1 MTIKP
6 EDLNNPFQVVLESIV
21 LALNQWHAIHT
32 PEEIKRD
39 LFARM
44 DKAQQE
50 ILLKLLGFNKD
61 SGDGGWKLDHCNG
74 RSGESAAGYYLRKQ
88 QAENVKAWL
97 DQVELPKIPKKAVDT
112 LVSEYQNI
120 FNREISRQLEILA
133 KNAASEYMDTLLKSL
148 TETSATDQ
156 YNKVLELLKP
166 KQEDSDGA

>member
-21 LALNQWHAIHT
+21 LALNEWHAIHT

-39 LFARM
+39 MFARM

-50 ILLKLLGFNKD
+50 ILLKLLGFNTKIW
-61 SGDGGWKLDHCNG
+61 DGTWALDHCNG
-74 RSGESAAGYYLRKQ
+74 RSGESAAGDYLRKQ

-97 DQVELPKIPKKAVDT
+97 DQVKLPKIPKKAVDT
-112 LVSEYQNI
+112 LISEYQST
-120 FNREISRQLEILA
+120 FDREISKQLEILA
-133 KNAASEYMDTLLKSL
+133 KNAASEYMDTLLKPL
-148 TETSATDQ
+148 TETSAADQ

-166 KQEDSDGA
+166 KQEDTDGT

>member
-6 EDLNNPFQVVLESIV
+6 EDLNNPFQDVLESIV

-39 LFARM
+39 MFARM

-61 SGDGGWKLDHCNG
+61 SWNGEWKLDHCNG
-74 RSGESAAGYYLRKQ
+74 RIGESAAGDYLRKQ

-97 DQVELPKIPKKAVDT
+97 DQVELPKIPTKAIESLIKEYQDKFDYEVTRQLDTMAKEAAAEYLDT
-112 LVSEYQNI
+112 LM
-120 FNREISRQLEILA
+120 
-133 KNAASEYMDTLLKSL
+133 KPL
-148 TETSATDQ
+148 TETSAADQ

-166 KQEDSDGA
+166 KQENTDGA

>member
-6 EDLNNPFQVVLESIV
+6 KDLNNPFQVVLESIV
-21 LALNQWHAIHT
+21 LALNEWHALHT

-61 SGDGGWKLDHCNG
+61 SWNGGWELDHCNG
-74 RSGESAAGYYLRKQ
+74 RSGESAAGDYLRTQ
-88 QAENVKAWL
+88 QTENIKAWL
-97 DQVELPKIPKKAVDT
+97 DQVNLPKLPKKAIDS
-112 LVSEYQNI
+112 LIAEYQTK
-120 FNREISRQLEILA
+120 FDFEITRQLDAMA
-133 KNAASEYMDTLLKSL
+133 KKAAVGYMESLMSQL
-148 TETSATDQ
+148 TETSAADQ

-166 KQEDSDGA
+166 KQENTDGA

>member
-21 LALNQWHAIHT
+21 LALNEWHAIHT

-39 LFARM
+39 MFARM

-61 SGDGGWKLDHCNG
+61 SWNGGWGLDYCNG
-74 RSGESAAGYYLRKQ
+74 RSGESAAGDYLRQQ

-97 DQVELPKIPKKAVDT
+97 DQVSLPKIPTKAIESLT
-112 LVSEYQNI
+112 KEYQNR
-120 FNREISRQLEILA
+120 FDHEVTRQLDA
-133 KNAASEYMDTLLKSL
+133 MARKAAAEYLDNLMKPL
-148 TETSATDQ
+148 TATSAADQ

-166 KQEDSDGA
+166 KQEDTNGT